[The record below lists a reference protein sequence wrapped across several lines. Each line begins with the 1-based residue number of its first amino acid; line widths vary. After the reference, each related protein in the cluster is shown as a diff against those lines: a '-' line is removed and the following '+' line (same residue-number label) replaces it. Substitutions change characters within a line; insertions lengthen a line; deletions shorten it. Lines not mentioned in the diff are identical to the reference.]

1 MQIVGIHQFGSF
13 SLGRS
18 GHAREFVVHAE
29 IVLQCDRRKRLV
41 LFFDLD
47 ALFGF
52 NRLVDTF
59 TPATTFQN
67 TTCKFVDDFYFAT
80 LNDVVLVAAVQLFG
94 LESHLQLMD
103 KISLHFVVQVFET
116 QLGFDSFNTSLGRH
130 DNALVFFYFVI
141 NIALESTHD

>member
-1 MQIVGIHQFGSF
+1 MQIVRIHQFGSF
-13 SLGRS
+13 GLRRS
-18 GHAREFVVHAE
+18 GHSRKFDVHTE
-29 IVLQCDRRKRLV
+29 IVLQCNRRKCLV
-41 LFFDLD
+41 FLFDLD

-59 TPATTFQN
+59 TPATAVQN

-94 LESHLQLMD
+94 LECHLQLMD
-103 KISLHFVVQVFET
+103 KIALHFVVQVFET
-116 QLGFDSFNTSLGRH
+116 QLGLDSFNTSLGRH

-141 NIALESTHD
+141 YIALESTHD